1 MAEPYIGEI
10 RLFSFGYAP
19 QGWATCDGQTLKIV
33 QNQAL
38 YALLGTTY
46 GGDGATTFKL
56 PDLRGRTALHRSATF
71 QEGKP
76 GGTETIAL
84 TTTAQLPAHTHALT
98 AIAVA
103 GSSNVPQGNLLA
115 TVQDVSGTKFA
126 YATAKANPAT
136 TLAPGS
142 LTSAGASGSHN
153 NVQPSLAINYCIAL
167 TGYFPPRS

>member
-19 QGWATCDGQTLKIV
+19 QGWATCDGQTLNIV

-56 PDLRGRTALHRSATF
+56 PDLRGRTALHRSATYK
-71 QEGKP
+71 EGKA
-76 GGTETIAL
+76 GGAETVAL
-84 TTTAQLPAHTHALT
+84 STTAQLPVHTHLLA
-98 AIAVA
+98 ANAAV
-103 GSSNVPQGNLLA
+103 GGSNVPQGNLLA
-115 TVQDVSGTKFA
+115 TVQDSSGTKFA
-126 YATAKANPAT
+126 YAAAKATPAA
-136 TLAPGS
+136 TLAPGTLS
-142 LTSAGASGSHN
+142 PAGASGSHN